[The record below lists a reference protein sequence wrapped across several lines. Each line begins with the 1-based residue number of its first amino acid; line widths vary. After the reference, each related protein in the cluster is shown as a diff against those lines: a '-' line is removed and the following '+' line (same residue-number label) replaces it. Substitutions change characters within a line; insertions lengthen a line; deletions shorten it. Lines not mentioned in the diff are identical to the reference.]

1 MSTQSTTSHP
11 YTVPEGVLIGHLT
24 PGTEAWEEARTGLT
38 ITATEIAAVVGLSP
52 WMSRFTLWHKKAG
65 LRVAPFEM
73 SSPIEWGV
81 RLEDAVALKWQ
92 EEHPGFLAAPAGTWQ
107 HREREWQRATPDRLV
122 YPQPAGEFEVPDQA
136 DELLEVKTSPF
147 GDDWGPDG
155 AEDGVPVWYR
165 CQAMWQMDTLG
176 LRTRTRF
183 GVLISGHDYREYTVE
198 YDEAEAQIL
207 RDAAVDFLDEVRDGK
222 RPPIDGADDTYQTI
236 RVQPDGFDDIDVEIP
251 PVDATRYE
259 TAQAAA
265 KAAAAELTAAKSVVL
280 DHIGTGKRAVVGER
294 RIAYR
299 IAKPDGTTKSL
310 NPYKQKEAA

>member
-1 MSTQSTTSHP
+1 MSTESIASHP
-11 YTVPEGVLIGHLT
+11 YPAPEGVLIGHLT

-81 RLEDAVALKWQ
+81 RLEDAVALKWE
-92 EEHPGFLAAPAGTWQ
+92 EEHPGFLAAPAGTWR
-107 HREREWQRATPDRLV
+107 HRERDWQRATPDRLV
-122 YPQPAGEFEVPDQA
+122 YPQPAGEFEVPEQA
-136 DELLEVKTSPF
+136 DSLLEVKTSPF

-155 AEDGVPVWYR
+155 ADDGVPVWYR

-176 LRTRTRF
+176 LRRVHF
-183 GVLISGHDYREYTVE
+183 ALLISGHDYREYTVD
-198 YDEAEAQIL
+198 YDEAEAAIL
-207 RDAAVDFLDEVRDGK
+207 RDAAVKFLDEVRDGV

-236 RVQPDGFDDIDVEIP
+236 RVQPDGFDDADVEIP
-251 PVDATRYE
+251 PTDAARYE
-259 TAQAAA
+259 NAQIAA
-265 KAAAAELTAAKSVVL
+265 KAAAAELTAAKGVVL
-280 DHIGTGKRAVVGER
+280 DHIGTGKRAVCDDR
-294 RIAYR
+294 RVAYR
-299 IAKPDGTTKSL
+299 IAKADGTTKSL

>member
-1 MSTQSTTSHP
+1 MSTNSTAQHP

-73 SSPIEWGV
+73 SSAIEWGS
-81 RLEDAVALKWQ
+81 RLEDAVAQKW
-92 EEHPGFLAAPAGTWQ
+92 EDEHPGFLAAPAGTWR
-107 HREREWQRATPDRLV
+107 HREREWQRATPDRLI
-122 YPQPAGEFEVPDQA
+122 FESPRNVFEIPDQA
-136 DELLEVKTSPF
+136 EELLEVKTSPF

-155 AEDGVPVWYR
+155 ADEGVPVWYR

-198 YDEAEAQIL
+198 YDEAEAKIL
-207 RDAAVDFLDEVRDGK
+207 RDAAVKFLDEVRDGV
-222 RPPIDGADDTYQTI
+222 RPPIDSADDTYQTI
-236 RVQPDGFDDIDVEIP
+236 RVQPDGFDDVDVEIP
-251 PVDATRYE
+251 PVDAARYE
-259 TAQAAA
+259 NAQAAA

-299 IAKPDGTTKSL
+299 IAKADGSTKSL
-310 NPYKQKEAA
+310 NPYQRKEAA